1 LIAISICGCSGS
13 QRIGD
18 GAFQKRMHRPGWHV
32 DLGWR
37 TDVEPPG
44 SNARQPITPTPLAFT
59 ATEKNVEPITA
70 ISRDVKNPI
79 LFVTTNKTAS
89 HESSEVSTAR
99 TSRSAADDPPEP
111 PTARWNPWAVP
122 AFTAALGTVAY
133 GIWGTSNLVLVIAVV
148 LTLVLAAIAAFWGM
162 HWSMYNA
169 DPHAGAIWKQVL
181 ATSVAYG
188 LFPLM
193 RPGCNVVA
201 STRLYGGT
209 YTQLTQTIRRFGW
222 SAKFVDLDDLDALR
236 DAIDGDTRAVF
247 CESVANPGG
256 YVTDIPA
263 VAEIAHEAGVPLIV
277 DNTSATPWLCR
288 PIEQG
293 ADLVVH
299 STTKYLTGNGTV
311 TGGCVVDSGRFDWSA
326 SDKFPSLS
334 QPEPAYH
341 GLVFHETFGPMA
353 FTFHGIAVGLRDL
366 GMTMSPT
373 TAFQTLLGIETL
385 SLRMERHVANARKV
399 AAWLEKDNRVDS
411 VTYAGLPSSPYH
423 ERVQRLYPRG
433 AGALFT
439 FGLKAGYEACVR
451 LVDSV
456 ELFSHV
462 ANLGDTRSLI
472 IHPASTTHRQLTP
485 EQQERAG
492 AVPNMVRLSIG
503 IEDADDLIRDLER
516 ALHAAHR

>member
-1 LIAISICGCSGS
+1 
-13 QRIGD
+13 
-18 GAFQKRMHRPGWHV
+18 M
-32 DLGWR
+32 
-37 TDVEPPG
+37 
-44 SNARQPITPTPLAFT
+44 
-59 ATEKNVEPITA
+59 
-70 ISRDVKNPI
+70 
-79 LFVTTNKTAS
+79 
-89 HESSEVSTAR
+89 
-99 TSRSAADDPPEP
+99 
-111 PTARWNPWAVP
+111 
-122 AFTAALGTVAY
+122 AY
-133 GIWGTSNLVLVIAVV
+133 GFD
-148 LTLVLAAIAAFWGM
+148 TLQI
-162 HWSMYNA
+162 
-169 DPHAGAIWKQVL
+169 HAGARPDPATGARQTPIYQTTAYVFRDADHAAALFNLQEVGYIYSRLTNPTVSVL
-181 ATSVAYG
+181 QERIATLEGGVGGVCCSSGHAAQIMA

-311 TGGCVVDSGRFDWSA
+311 TGGCVVDSGRFDWSG

-373 TAFQTLLGIETL
+373 TAFQTLLGMETL
-385 SLRMERHVANARKV
+385 SLRMERHVSNAVKV
-399 AAWLEKDNRVDS
+399 ADWLERHPAVER
-411 VTYAGLPSSPYH
+411 VTYAGLASSPYA
-423 ERVQRLYPRG
+423 ERVARLYPRG

-439 FGLKAGYEACVR
+439 FALKGGFDACVR

-472 IHPASTTHRQLTP
+472 IHSASTTHRQLTP
-485 EQQERAG
+485 EQQRAAG
-492 AVPNMVRLSIG
+492 ADPDVVRVSIG
-503 IEDADDLIRDLER
+503 IEAVEDIIADLDQ
-516 ALHAAHR
+516 ALAKASA